1 MSIYSFIQGIG
12 IGILVSAPL
21 GPIGVLVIQKTLNKG
36 KSSGFI
42 TGMGAATADTFYAII
57 AGFGVAII
65 TKFLNSYQQEIRI
78 IGGIIL
84 LGFAYYTF
92 NSNVTKQVRASSEG
106 KKNYLADYLSTFLLT
121 ISNPIPF
128 VVFGISF
135 ASLGMVEKQMVDILI
150 IVLGVVSGAV
160 LWWLGLVSFVNIFRR
175 KFKLKQLWWINKI
188 TGIVVALFAIF
199 VLVSAYFNFLP

>member
-1 MSIYSFIQGIG
+1 MSIYSIIQGIG

-36 KSSGFI
+36 KLSGFI

-65 TKFLNSYQQEIRI
+65 TKFLNAYQQEIRV

-84 LGFAYYTF
+84 IGFAYYTF
-92 NSNVTKQVRASSEG
+92 NSNVSKQVRASSKG
-106 KKNYLADYLSTFLLT
+106 NKNFLTDYLSTFFLT

-135 ASLGMVEKQMVDILI
+135 ASLGMAEKEMFDVLI

-160 LWWLGLVSFVNIFRR
+160 LWWLSLVSFVNIFRK

-188 TGIVVALFAIF
+188 TGIVVALFAVF
-199 VLVSAYFNFLP
+199 VLVSAYYNFLP

>member
-21 GPIGVLVIQKTLNKG
+21 GPIGVLVIQKTLSKG
-36 KSSGFI
+36 RNSGFI
-42 TGMGAATADTFYAII
+42 TGIGAATADSFYAVI

-65 TKFLNSYQQEIRI
+65 TKFLTAYQHEIRI
-78 IGGIIL
+78 IGGLIL
-84 LGFAYYTF
+84 IGFAYYTF
-92 NSNVTKQVRASSEG
+92 NSSVAKQVRSNSVG
-106 KKNYLADYLSTFLLT
+106 KKNYLADYLSTFILT

-135 ASLGMVEKQMVDILI
+135 ASLGMADKQLI
-150 IVLGVVSGAV
+150 NVLIVVFGVISGAV
-160 LWWLGLVSFVNIFRR
+160 LWWFGLVSFVNIFRR
-175 KFKLKQLWWINKI
+175 RFKLKQLWWINKI

-199 VLVSAYFNFLP
+199 VLVSAFYNFV

>member
-1 MSIYSFIQGIG
+1 MSIYLFIQGIG

-36 KSSGFI
+36 KLSGFI

-65 TKFLNSYQQEIRI
+65 TKFINVYQQEIRI
-78 IGGIIL
+78 IGGVIL
-84 LGFAYYTF
+84 IGFAYYTF
-92 NSNVTKQVRASSEG
+92 NSNVSKQVKASSKG
-106 KKNYLADYLSTFLLT
+106 NKNFLTDYLSTFFLT

-135 ASLGMVEKQMVDILI
+135 ASIGMAEKNMFDVLI

-160 LWWLGLVSFVNIFRR
+160 LWWISLVSFVNIFRR

-188 TGIVVALFAIF
+188 TGVVVALFAIF
-199 VLVSAYFNFLP
+199 VLVSAYYNFLP

>member
-12 IGILVSAPL
+12 IGMLVSAPL

-36 KSSGFI
+36 KGSGFI

-65 TKFLNSYQQEIRI
+65 TKFLNAYQQEIRVV
-78 IGGIIL
+78 GGVVLI
-84 LGFAYYTF
+84 GFAYYTF
-92 NSNVTKQVRASSEG
+92 NSNVTKQIRASSTG
-106 KKNYLADYLSTFLLT
+106 NKNYLADFFSTFILT
-121 ISNPIPF
+121 ISNPVPF

-135 ASLGMVEKQMVDILI
+135 ASLGMAEKEMIDVLV

-160 LWWLGLVSFVNIFRR
+160 LWWFGLVSFVNMFRK

-199 VLVSAYFNFLP
+199 VLISAYFNFMP